1 MCVIITNKKL
11 VFYGGIMIIFQKEF
25 GYGEIYRG
33 SVKTQK
39 YEIRAHIH
47 QFCEIVY
54 VMEGI
59 VYATVDGKSYELG
72 AGDMA
77 VITPFQMHNISSGD
91 GTKFWMCVFSNN
103 CIPNYNVDVDF
114 FHNRECS
121 VFKTGETMRMQIKD
135 MLDSIEHPLYI
146 STNSVPRKIKA
157 LFYSI
162 FSEFADTI
170 PTTTSAK
177 KGDVLSALLL
187 YINEHYREKISL
199 KSISKALGYNAK
211 YLSQCLGAL
220 PSISFPVILNSLRVD
235 HAKALLLSSNF
246 KIVDIA
252 YECGFES
259 EQSFHRA
266 FLGIT
271 GMTPGQYRKTTKRT

>member
-1 MCVIITNKKL
+1 
-11 VFYGGIMIIFQKEF
+11 MIIFKKEF

-54 VMEGI
+54 VMDGA
-59 VYATVDGKSYELG
+59 VHATVDGKSYELH
-72 AGDMA
+72 AGDIA
-77 VITPFQMHNISSGD
+77 VITPFQMHNISSD
-91 GTKFWMCVFSNN
+91 EETKFWMCVFSNN
-103 CIPNYNVDVDF
+103 CIPNYHVDIDF
-114 FHNRECS
+114 FHNRES
-121 VFKTGETMRMQIKD
+121 AVFKASEAIKLQIAE
-135 MLDSIEHPLYI
+135 MLASLEHPVYI
-146 STNSVPRKIKA
+146 SNESVPRKIKA

-162 FSEFADTI
+162 FSEFAATV
-170 PTTTSAK
+170 PTVTSAK
-177 KGDVLSALLL
+177 KSDVLSAIFL
-187 YINEHYREKISL
+187 YLNEHYTEKITL
-199 KSISKALGYNAK
+199 KGVSKALGYNAK

-220 PSISFPVILNSLRVD
+220 PNISFPTILNSLRVD

-246 KIVDIA
+246 KIIDIA

-266 FLGIT
+266 FLSIT
-271 GMTPGQYRKTTKRT
+271 GMTPGQYRRSAKKA